1 MLSPEGA
8 RQSSPKEQVEARH
21 ELRGGFISVGSRL
34 REVTPFVPVRPWRP
48 ARPASVHTTLP
59 GSTPAVPPRRHRA
72 VRQRRHRRVGGAA
85 RHVAGDD
92 AGGDDPAP
100 PASPLAGPEARP

>member
-1 MLSPEGA
+1 MPSPEGA

-21 ELRGGFISVGSRL
+21 ELRRGFISVRSRL

-59 GSTPAVPPRRHRA
+59 SSTQAVPPRRHRA
-72 VRQRRHRRVGGAA
+72 VRQLCHHRPGGAA
-85 RHVAGDD
+85 RRVAGDD

-100 PASPLAGPEARP
+100 PSSPHASLGARP